1 MGTYEKMIEV
11 VKNWDPFQ
19 MEFYET
25 EASDVVN
32 VISVFDDPKY
42 IAKKIQHIYFM
53 SFEEVPALEKCEKL
67 AELLVIKR
75 WKLFI
80 IGCRNFR
87 QPFYII
93 PLFSGSKT
101 PTSKFS
107 GSKEVRWG

>member
-19 MEFYET
+19 MGSEFYET

-32 VISVFDDPKY
+32 VASVFDDSKY

-67 AELLVIKR
+67 AVELLIIKE
-75 WKLFI
+75 
-80 IGCRNFR
+80 GGSYCRLSEF
-87 QPFYII
+87 PTAFYITAQKSDNFFI
-93 PLFSGSKT
+93 NMFR
-101 PTSKFS
+101 FFF
-107 GSKEVRWG
+107 R

>member
-19 MEFYET
+19 MGPEFYET

-32 VISVFDDPKY
+32 VASVFDDSKY

-67 AELLVIKR
+67 AVELLVIKEGGSVHCR
-75 WKLFI
+75 LSEFPTAFTLLRRKCDNFFI
-80 IGCRNFR
+80 NMFR
-87 QPFYII
+87 F
-93 PLFSGSKT
+93 F
-101 PTSKFS
+101 F
-107 GSKEVRWG
+107 W

>member
-19 MEFYET
+19 MGPEFYET
-25 EASDVVN
+25 EASDVVS

-67 AELLVIKR
+67 AVELLVIKKAEAVHYR
-75 WKLFI
+75 LSGF
-80 IGCRNFR
+80 
-87 QPFYII
+87 PTAFYII
-93 PLFSGSKT
+93 PLFAG
-101 PTSKFS
+101 
-107 GSKEVRWG
+107 

>member
-19 MEFYET
+19 MGPEFYET

-32 VISVFDDPKY
+32 VASVFDDSKY

-67 AELLVIKR
+67 AGITYNKRR

-80 IGCRNFR
+80 VGCRNFR
-87 QPFYII
+87 QPLYYCAEKAII
-93 PLFSGSKT
+93 SS
-101 PTSKFS
+101 
-107 GSKEVRWG
+107 